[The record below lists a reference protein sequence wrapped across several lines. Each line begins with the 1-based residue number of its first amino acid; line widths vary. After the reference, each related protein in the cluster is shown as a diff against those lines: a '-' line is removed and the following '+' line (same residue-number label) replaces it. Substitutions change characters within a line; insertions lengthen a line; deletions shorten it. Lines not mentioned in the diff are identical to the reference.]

1 LDAASVNRTTIVI
14 AHRLSTIRNADHIV
28 VMDHGELIEQG
39 THQELLQH
47 NGAYANLVK
56 KQEVNMTQESDEEES
71 ETEEDNA
78 LVAKMEII
86 QRVMTANT
94 IQETTIKMDTMDAYQ
109 LKFEKEKE
117 EKKRV
122 KVQKAPVLRVL
133 GQMRPEWTF
142 LAAGVVG
149 AAMYGAVFPTYAYFL
164 ANVITTIVSTDSDL
178 NPGPLAGVNLYA
190 FIFVM
195 LGIVCFFGN
204 CGQMM
209 GFEIAGERYTRRLRG
224 LLFRKYMDQEVGYFD
239 QDGHTTGALTT
250 KLAVDAK
257 NVTEM
262 ITKVWGEILQV
273 CITAIVGKFYI

>member
-1 LDAASVNRTTIVI
+1 
-14 AHRLSTIRNADHIV
+14 
-28 VMDHGELIEQG
+28 
-39 THQELLQH
+39 
-47 NGAYANLVK
+47 
-56 KQEVNMTQESDEEES
+56 
-71 ETEEDNA
+71 
-78 LVAKMEII
+78 
-86 QRVMTANT
+86 
-94 IQETTIKMDTMDAYQ
+94 MDAYQ
-109 LKFEKEKE
+109 LKFQKEKE
-117 EKKRV
+117 EKQHAKA
-122 KVQKAPVLRVL
+122 QKAPVIRVL
-133 GQMRPEWTF
+133 RQMRPEWTF
-142 LAAGVVG
+142 IAAGVAG

-164 ANVITTIVSTDSDL
+164 ANVITTIVSADSDL

-239 QDGHTTGALTT
+239 QDEHTTGALTT

-273 CITAIVGKFYI
+273 CITAIVGKFFKKLLFFFDSKLASIRSHHCICLLLATISCCALCRPLYFYGNRLRILCRKQLCRRYKKGQRTMWRSGR